1 MTILAKIGKFVKEN
15 KNELILFLAV
25 VLISLLSFSFGYI
38 TAKTEEKKPLII
50 EEGRSL
56 NKDKHISNEK
66 YS

>member
-15 KNELILFLAV
+15 KNELILFLTV

-38 TAKTEEKKPLII
+38 SAKLEEKKPIIINII
-50 EEGRSL
+50 E
-56 NKDKHISNEK
+56 INEK